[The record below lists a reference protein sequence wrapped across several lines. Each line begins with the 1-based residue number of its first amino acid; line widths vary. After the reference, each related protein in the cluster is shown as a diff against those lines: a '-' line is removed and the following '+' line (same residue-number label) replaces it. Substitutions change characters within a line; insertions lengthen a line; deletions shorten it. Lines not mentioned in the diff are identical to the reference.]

1 MTFWSPQGL
10 GANLADAAADSLLEV
25 SYNRERNEEESP
37 VAPRCDSILISLIL
51 LFATATGA
59 QEVSSNKGAE
69 LRDAGGKK
77 ETKAPEVSGKKAA
90 AGAQSSGVAK
100 RSAERPDF
108 KVLVWYR
115 RDDPL
120 GTFKCEVYDVRKGE
134 YTTAVDAWVRNIE
147 TSYPAYLVVV
157 RGVDLKRER
166 GETEKLKVGSV
177 IKRELIVAAGMSG
190 VFLDGGAS
198 LSPETKFWERVARR
212 VRQPAWDRS
221 IDRLVLPGSIEATS
235 IPCPPHSQCRFP
247 IPGPIP
253 SLIIAFSGFAE
264 FARLSIHR

>member
-90 AGAQSSGVAK
+90 AGTQSSGVAK

-198 LSPETKFWERVARR
+198 LSPRPSLGASRAPG
-212 VRQPAWDRS
+212 PAASVGSLNRPLGAAGIDRS
-221 IDRLVLPGSIEATS
+221 YLNPLPT
-235 IPCPPHSQCRFP
+235 PFPVPVPYPRPHP
-247 IPGPIP
+247 
-253 SLIIAFSGFAE
+253 
-264 FARLSIHR
+264 